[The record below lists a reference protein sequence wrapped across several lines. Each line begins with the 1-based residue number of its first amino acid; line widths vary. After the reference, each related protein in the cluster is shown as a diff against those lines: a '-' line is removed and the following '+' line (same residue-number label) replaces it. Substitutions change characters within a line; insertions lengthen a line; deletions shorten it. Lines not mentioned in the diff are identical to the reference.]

1 MCASCR
7 STPIE
12 QFIRN
17 RLAEQHDKRIE
28 SDKAKNLQIE
38 AEKVRLKSENESLQ
52 NDLRAKEE
60 QNQD

>member
-17 RLAEQHDKRIE
+17 RLAEQHHKRIE
-28 SDKAKNLQIE
+28 SDKAIHQQIQ
-38 AEKVRLKSENESLQ
+38 AEKARLKSENESLR
-52 NDLRAKEE
+52 NDIRAKEE
-60 QNQD
+60 RN